1 LPESVV
7 KTSNED
13 TEKWS
18 FWPRFLASSFPAKEE
33 VALWVKSGIYHLRA
47 AIRLCEF
54 AEMYGTI
61 IAMEQG
67 EAKTPVIGIVGG
79 GQLGR
84 MLTLAAKPLGFDVVV
99 VDPGEHC
106 PAEQVGAR
114 QIVANLYDSAALQE
128 LAAAADY
135 ITVEIEHLDADAL
148 AKLEE
153 SGAVINPSPSTIRL
167 IQDKF
172 AQKQFLLEKG
182 VPLAPFAEI
191 TGESSARDALAR
203 FGGQMIVK
211 TRHGAYDGRGNMVV
225 RSEAELADALKKFEG
240 RALYAEGLID
250 FERELAVMV
259 ARDQR
264 SNVAL
269 YPIVQ
274 TIHERNIC
282 TEVLVPAPV
291 SADVTQ
297 KAEAVARQVAEL
309 LSGAG
314 TFGIELFLTKD
325 GDVLVNEIAP
335 RVHNSG
341 HYTTE
346 ACRTGQFE
354 QHIRAVAGLPLGD
367 TSLVVPAAVMINILG
382 ERDGPT
388 QVKGTPDVLAI
399 PGASLH
405 LYGKSP
411 TKVDRKMGHIT
422 VTAKDVETARKL
434 ARKARSLLS
443 I

>member
-1 LPESVV
+1 MKQQSRSR
-7 KTSNED
+7 KT
-13 TEKWS
+13 
-18 FWPRFLASSFPAKEE
+18 
-33 VALWVKSGIYHLRA
+33 
-47 AIRLCEF
+47 
-54 AEMYGTI
+54 
-61 IAMEQG
+61 
-67 EAKTPVIGIVGG
+67 IGIVGG

-114 QIVANLYDSAALQE
+114 QIVAHLYDEKALRK
-128 LAAAADY
+128 LAADTDY
-135 ITVEIEHLDADAL
+135 ITVEIEHLDAQTL
-148 AKLEE
+148 AKIEK
-153 SGAVINPSPSTIRL
+153 SGAAINPSSATIQL

-172 AQKQFLLEKG
+172 AQKQFLAEKG

-191 TGESSARDALAR
+191 TGADFARDVFER
-203 FGGQMIVK
+203 FGGEMIIK

-225 RSEAELADALKKFEG
+225 RSEFDLAEALKRFEG
-240 RALYAEGLID
+240 KALYAEGLVD
-250 FERELAVMV
+250 FERELAVMI
-259 ARDQR
+259 ARDMHG
-264 SNVAL
+264 NVAL

-291 SADVTQ
+291 SGAVMK
-297 KAEAVARQVAEL
+297 KAEKVARQVAEL

-314 TFGIELFLTKD
+314 TFGIEMFLTRD

-346 ACRTGQFE
+346 ACRTSQFE
-354 QHIRAVAGLPLGD
+354 QHVRAIAGLPLGN

-382 ERDGPT
+382 ERDGET
-388 QVKGTPDVLAI
+388 EVKGTPNVLAI

-411 TKVDRKMGHIT
+411 TKIDRKMGHIT
-422 VTAKDVETARKL
+422 VTANTVEKAQKL
-434 ARKARSLLS
+434 ARKARKVLD